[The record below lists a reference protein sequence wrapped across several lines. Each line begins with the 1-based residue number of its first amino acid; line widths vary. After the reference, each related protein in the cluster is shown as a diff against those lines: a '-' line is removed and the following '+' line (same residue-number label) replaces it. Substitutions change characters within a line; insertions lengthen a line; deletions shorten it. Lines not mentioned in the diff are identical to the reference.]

1 MQKLDRIES
10 KAAPL
15 LQSDIDTDAIF
26 PARFLLV
33 IEREKYREHLF
44 ADHRRDGNFVLDRP
58 QYRGAQIL
66 VGGPRFGIGSSR
78 EHAVWALADFG
89 IRCIIAPSFGDIFRA
104 NCFKN
109 GVLAIELDGEA
120 LVRVAEAAKSATYI
134 VVDLNA
140 QHIEMGNSEAIPFE
154 INPDRRQ
161 FLLEGLDHIDLIRQ
175 DEDSITAFEKSQ
187 RVSAPWHFL
196 DLDHMHRVARAKR
209 EAMT

>member
-1 MQKLDRIES
+1 MKKLDRIES

-33 IEREKYREHLF
+33 IDREKYREHLF
-44 ADHRRDGNFVLDRP
+44 ADLRRDGNFVLDRP
-58 QYRGAQIL
+58 EYQGAEIL

-120 LVRVAEAAKSATYI
+120 LERVAEAAKAASDIA
-134 VVDLNA
+134 VDLTAQQIELENA
-140 QHIEMGNSEAIPFE
+140 ESIPFK
-154 INPDRRQ
+154 IDSNQRQ
-161 FLLEGLDHIDLIRQ
+161 LLLEGLDHIDLIRQ
-175 DEDSITAFEKSQ
+175 DEDAIVAFENAQ

-209 EAMT
+209 EAIT

>member
-33 IEREKYREHLF
+33 IDREKYREHLF
-44 ADHRRDGNFVLDRP
+44 ADLRRDGNFVLDQP
-58 QYRGAQIL
+58 QYQGAQIL

-109 GVLAIELDGEA
+109 GVLAIELEGEA
-120 LVRVAEAAKSATYI
+120 HDEVAEAAKAASDI
-134 VVDLNA
+134 VVDLTTQQIETGNA
-140 QHIEMGNSEAIPFE
+140 RSYRFE
-154 INPDRRQ
+154 IDPDQRQ
-161 FLLEGLDHIDLIRQ
+161 LLLEGLDHIDLIRQ
-175 DEDSITAFEKSQ
+175 DEDAIAAFEKSQ

-196 DLDHMHRVARAKR
+196 ELDHMHRLARAKR